1 MLTKKTILGAGWTV
15 SARLAGRAIDLV
27 TVLVLARLLT
37 PADFGLTAI
46 ASTLIL
52 ISDTVL
58 EIPLIAALTSLK
70 SVSKSHLDTA
80 FTVGA
85 LRGLV
90 LGSILLASAWPFA
103 HIYGD
108 NRLPLL
114 IAVLSLGPIA
124 RSLISPK
131 MAHYVREL
139 SFRQSFVAELAG
151 KLIASL
157 AAMAVVYIGG
167 GYWAIAVNSALSS
180 IAAMLISY
188 YLAPYRPTL
197 TLSRFSEFSSYLGWF
212 SSAQAFKA
220 VSWQF
225 DRILLGYFMPKST
238 VGQFSTAT
246 DLSVLPVQSLIGP
259 AMGPLM
265 AAFARINDDRER
277 LKNAYL
283 KGTQLTML
291 LAVPASFG
299 ISLTS
304 DLVVSVLLG
313 SKWTDAAIYLRWLSL
328 SVAFNAICQPMY
340 ALAFA
345 MNRTNLMFRLS
356 IVETCFRLVLVS
368 TGFYFYSALGVA
380 AADVAMAMIMFAASM
395 ICVRLMIDIDI
406 SSQAINLW
414 KVAAAAITMAVLVF
428 SARAGL
434 HDRNLNAFLELAL
447 TATFGGIVYAVTLFA
462 LGIRPKDFLSGFGAR

>member
-1 MLTKKTILGAGWTV
+1 
-15 SARLAGRAIDLV
+15 
-27 TVLVLARLLT
+27 
-37 PADFGLTAI
+37 
-46 ASTLIL
+46 
-52 ISDTVL
+52 
-58 EIPLIAALTSLK
+58 
-70 SVSKSHLDTA
+70 
-80 FTVGA
+80 
-85 LRGLV
+85 
-90 LGSILLASAWPFA
+90 
-103 HIYGD
+103 
-108 NRLPLL
+108 
-114 IAVLSLGPIA
+114 
-124 RSLISPK
+124 
-131 MAHYVREL
+131 
-139 SFRQSFVAELAG
+139 
-151 KLIASL
+151 
-157 AAMAVVYIGG
+157 
-167 GYWAIAVNSALSS
+167 
-180 IAAMLISY
+180 
-188 YLAPYRPTL
+188 
-197 TLSRFSEFSSYLGWF
+197 
-212 SSAQAFKA
+212 
-220 VSWQF
+220 
-225 DRILLGYFMPKST
+225 
-238 VGQFSTAT
+238 
-246 DLSVLPVQSLIGP
+246 
-259 AMGPLM
+259 
-265 AAFARINDDRER
+265 
-277 LKNAYL
+277 
-283 KGTQLTML
+283 ML